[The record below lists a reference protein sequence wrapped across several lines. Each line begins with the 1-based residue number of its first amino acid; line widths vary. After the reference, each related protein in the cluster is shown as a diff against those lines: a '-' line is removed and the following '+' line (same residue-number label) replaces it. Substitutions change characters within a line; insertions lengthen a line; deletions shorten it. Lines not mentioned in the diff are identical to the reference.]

1 MSMAAFVRKSYKLAV
16 NKHSLMLEY
25 RIRKAENNLTQ
36 SPVIFLI
43 HGYGSNSDDLFSFA
57 PYLPKNHTVI
67 ALEAPLSLAQGS
79 YAWYQLYPK
88 EDGTLETKLNEAQNA
103 LDLVIKNTELLVD
116 KYNLNPLDISVLG
129 FSQGAMISWA
139 LAYSKS
145 KKVRRI
151 IALSGFIHE
160 SIDTSKS
167 PEFVA
172 YAAHGIND
180 IVISVEMA
188 RKSVLP
194 LSRKYIEIEYYE
206 FNDGHTVSNENFSK
220 MLAWLEK
227 TNL

>member
-1 MSMAAFVRKSYKLAV
+1 L
-16 NKHSLMLEY
+16 
-25 RIRKAENNLTQ
+25 
-36 SPVIFLI
+36 
-43 HGYGSNSDDLFSFA
+43 
-57 PYLPKNHTVI
+57 
-67 ALEAPLSLAQGS
+67 
-79 YAWYQLYPK
+79 
-88 EDGTLETKLNEAQNA
+88 
-103 LDLVIKNTELLVD
+103 
-116 KYNLNPLDISVLG
+116 
-129 FSQGAMISWA
+129 
-139 LAYSKS
+139 
-145 KKVRRI
+145 
-151 IALSGFIHE
+151 IHE

-194 LSRKYIEIEYYE
+194 LSKKYNEIEYYE

>member
-1 MSMAAFVRKSYKLAV
+1 
-16 NKHSLMLEY
+16 MLEY
-25 RIRKAENNLTQ
+25 RIRKAENNLAQ
-36 SPVIFLI
+36 SPAMFLI
-43 HGYGSNSDDLFSFA
+43 HGYGSNSEDLFSFA
-57 PYLPKNHTVI
+57 PHLPKSHTII
-67 ALEAPLSLAQGS
+67 ALQAPLLLVHGS

-88 EDGTLETKLNEAQNA
+88 EDGSLEAKLNEAQDA
-103 LDLVIKNTELLVD
+103 LDLIIKNIELLVN
-116 KYNLNPLDISVLG
+116 KYNLNSLDLSVLG
-129 FSQGAMISWA
+129 FSQGAMLSWA
-139 LAYSKS
+139 LAYSKP

-151 IALSGFIHE
+151 IALSGLIHE

-167 PEFVA
+167 PEFIA

-194 LSRKYIEIEYYE
+194 LSKKYNEIEYYE
-206 FNDGHTVSNENFSK
+206 FNDGHNVSNENFSK

>member
-1 MSMAAFVRKSYKLAV
+1 
-16 NKHSLMLEY
+16 MLEY
-25 RIRKAENNLTQ
+25 RIRKAENNLAQ
-36 SPVIFLI
+36 SPVMFLI
-43 HGYGSNSDDLFSFA
+43 HGYGSNSEDLFSFA
-57 PYLPKNHTVI
+57 SYLPKSHTII
-67 ALEAPLSLAQGS
+67 ALQAPILLAHGS

-88 EDGTLETKLNEAQNA
+88 EDGSLEAKLNEAQNA
-103 LDLVIKNTELLVD
+103 LDLIIKNIELLVN
-116 KYNLNPLDISVLG
+116 KYNLNSLDLSVLG
-129 FSQGAMISWA
+129 FSQGAMICWA
-139 LAYSKS
+139 LAYSKP

-151 IALSGFIHE
+151 IALSGLIHE

-180 IVISVEMA
+180 IVISLEMA

-194 LSRKYIEIEYYE
+194 LSKKHKEIEYYE

>member
-1 MSMAAFVRKSYKLAV
+1 
-16 NKHSLMLEY
+16 MLEY
-25 RIRKAENNLTQ
+25 RIRKAENNLAQ
-36 SPVIFLI
+36 SPVMFLI
-43 HGYGSNSDDLFSFA
+43 HGYGSNSEDLFSFA
-57 PYLPKNHTVI
+57 PYLPKSHTII
-67 ALEAPLSLAQGS
+67 ALQAPLLLAHGS

-88 EDGTLETKLNEAQNA
+88 EDGSLEAKLNEAQDA
-103 LDLVIKNTELLVD
+103 LDLIIKNIELLVN
-116 KYNLNPLDISVLG
+116 KYNLNSLDLSVLG
-129 FSQGAMISWA
+129 FSQGAMICWA
-139 LAYSKS
+139 LAYSKP

-151 IALSGFIHE
+151 IALSGLIHE
-160 SIDTSKS
+160 SINTSKS

-194 LSRKYIEIEYYE
+194 LSKKYNEIEYYE

>member
-1 MSMAAFVRKSYKLAV
+1 
-16 NKHSLMLEY
+16 MLEY
-25 RIRKAENNLTQ
+25 RIRKAENNLAQ
-36 SPVIFLI
+36 SPVMFLI
-43 HGYGSNSDDLFSFA
+43 HGYGSNSEDLFSFA
-57 PYLPKNHTVI
+57 SYLPKSHTII
-67 ALEAPLSLAQGS
+67 ALQDTILLVHGR

-88 EDGTLETKLNEAQNA
+88 EDGSLEAKLNEAQDA
-103 LDLVIKNTELLVD
+103 LNLIIKNIELLVN
-116 KYNLNPLDISVLG
+116 KYNLNSLDLSVLG
-129 FSQGAMISWA
+129 FSQGAMICWA
-139 LAYSKS
+139 LAYSKP

-151 IALSGFIHE
+151 IALSGLIHE

-194 LSRKYIEIEYYE
+194 LSKKYKEIEYYE